1 MKDRHDSAT
10 IDFFEQQQA
19 PTPRKKVGRP
29 RKADAKSG
37 AQRTREFRA
46 REQAR
51 LAALKDL
58 TQPVSS
64 AIIDLSALPP
74 WQRA

>member
-1 MKDRHDSAT
+1 MRDPLDTTTGDIFDVKL
-10 IDFFEQQQA
+10 
-19 PTPRKKVGRP
+19 PPLRKKVGRP

-37 AQRTREFRA
+37 AQRTRESRA
-46 REQAR
+46 RAQAR
-51 LAALKDL
+51 LAALKDV